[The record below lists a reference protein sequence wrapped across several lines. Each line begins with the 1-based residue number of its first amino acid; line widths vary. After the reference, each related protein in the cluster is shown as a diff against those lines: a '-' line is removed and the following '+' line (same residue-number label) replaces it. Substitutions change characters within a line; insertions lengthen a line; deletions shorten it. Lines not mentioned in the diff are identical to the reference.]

1 MIQRQ
6 IVLNDSEAQLPL
18 RLRTECCL
26 NDDEYFEFCAANDGL
41 RIERTSNGE
50 IIIMPPTEG
59 ETGARNADLTMQ
71 LGAWAKRDNSGK
83 AFASCT
89 EFILPDRSGLSPD
102 GSWIE
107 NSRLQRLSRDQKR
120 KFPPLCPDFVI
131 ELTSPSDRLP
141 EVREKMQRWMANGVQ
156 LGWLIDP
163 DERTVYI
170 YRPNREPEQVTDSDT
185 IQGEGPV
192 AGFVLELRDI
202 FAEL

>member
-1 MIQRQ
+1 MSNWQ
-6 IVLNDSEAQLPL
+6 IVLNNPETELPL
-18 RLRTECCL
+18 RLRTDRCM

-41 RIERTSNGE
+41 RIERMSDGE
-50 IIIMPPTEG
+50 IIVMAPPGG
-59 ETGARNADLTMQ
+59 ETGDRNAELILQ
-71 LGAWAKRDNSGK
+71 LRSWAKQNGRGR
-83 AFASCT
+83 AFDSNT
-89 EFILPDRSGLSPD
+89 GFTLRDRSSMSPD
-102 GSWIE
+102 GSWVE
-107 NSRLQRLSRDQKR
+107 NSSLQTLTREQKR
-120 KFPPLCPDFVI
+120 KFLPLCPDFVV

-170 YRPNREPEQVTDSDT
+170 YRPNREPEQLTQAES